1 MRAAEMSS
9 PGMPDMNAAK
19 IMTPNGTAMVES
31 AMIRPHQ
38 EFSIPRSRKNP

>member
-1 MRAAEMSS
+1 
-9 PGMPDMNAAK
+9 MPDMNAVK

-38 EFSIPRSRKNP
+38 EFSRPRSRKMP